1 MQELL
6 AEVIADLVALVV
18 LSASAVLFAVLGMLS
33 EQAGLASLATGQLAV
48 GLWFV
53 YMGALALFVG
63 LYLLGYQE
71 VAPRLRSLVASR

>member
-6 AEVIADLVALVV
+6 AEAIADLVALVV
-18 LSASAVLFAVLGMLS
+18 LSASAIVFTVAGLLG

-53 YMGALALFVG
+53 YMGGLALFVG
-63 LYLLGYQE
+63 FYLLGYQQ